1 MSKKQTKGFIL
12 LPSLF
17 DIVVRGEGQRFYSF
31 HRWSFAYHGGKSM
44 AKQTKK
50 TVTYKGQKY
59 TVLDRT
65 EDKVMLTDG
74 LIHFWVKAKDVE
86 A

>member
-1 MSKKQTKGFIL
+1 
-12 LPSLF
+12 
-17 DIVVRGEGQRFYSF
+17 
-31 HRWSFAYHGGKSM
+31 M

-50 TVTYKGQKY
+50 TTKKVTYKGQKY

-65 EDKVMLTDG
+65 DDKVMLTDG
-74 LIHFWVKAKDVE
+74 QIHFWVKAKDVE

>member
-1 MSKKQTKGFIL
+1 MAKQTK
-12 LPSLF
+12 
-17 DIVVRGEGQRFYSF
+17 
-31 HRWSFAYHGGKSM
+31 
-44 AKQTKK
+44 TKK